1 MSEIIEQVY
10 CPNCDYRL
18 ELETHPGSYAI
29 LDGHAELSNVPGGF
43 SGGGWGV
50 GGGRWQMRA

>member
-29 LDGHAELSNVPGGF
+29 LDGHAVESCPMCLVGLVVVDGELA
-43 SGGGWGV
+43 V
-50 GGGRWQMRA
+50 GDGR